1 MASTQ
6 NLPGQPPW
14 RNSSL
19 PFMVIVDT
27 TTSAGPA
34 LPPAPRSQHEP
45 TTSSINNNNNNNSS
59 SSHDTPVPPPP
70 PPPPPPP
77 EEEWETIYPDVRY
90 IFSDDQFFPTVE
102 VLNSQTTTTASAA
115 DDNDPDA
122 AAAAA
127 AGTIPSG
134 TVVVD
139 FDQTGQKI
147 VDINSLAVDWQV
159 ADVSLGAAATATA
172 AVTKSPAARPSAE
185 PDTGSPRRTTATAT
199 QQLPPP
205 PWAEEAM
212 QSDSVAHVLRIRG
225 VRPARPLPPYY
236 YSSSAATPTAG
247 AASVGR
253 AAMASPA
260 ALVAAFRRTNAQIR
274 QILDLTMTA
283 DATTPASTAPDSR
296 PASPPTPQTD

>member
-1 MASTQ
+1 M
-6 NLPGQPPW
+6 
-14 RNSSL
+14 SL
-19 PFMVIVDT
+19 QLD
-27 TTSAGPA
+27 
-34 LPPAPRSQHEP
+34 
-45 TTSSINNNNNNNSS
+45 SINNNNNSS

-70 PPPPPPP
+70 QPP

-159 ADVSLGAAATATA
+159 AGVSLGAAAATA
-172 AVTKSPAARPSAE
+172 AVTKSPAARPSTE

-225 VRPARPLPPYY
+225 VRSARPL
-236 YSSSAATPTAG
+236 
-247 AASVGR
+247 R
-253 AAMASPA
+253 
-260 ALVAAFRRTNAQIR
+260 
-274 QILDLTMTA
+274 LT
-283 DATTPASTAPDSR
+283 TTPPPPRRRLPVLLVLAGRLWHRQPRSWPLFAAQMRRSDRSLT
-296 PASPPTPQTD
+296 SP

>member
-45 TTSSINNNNNNNSS
+45 TTSSINNNNNNSS

-127 AGTIPSG
+127 ADTIPSG

-253 AAMASPA
+253 AAVASPA

>member
-45 TTSSINNNNNNNSS
+45 TTNSINNNNNSS

-70 PPPPPPP
+70 QPP

-159 ADVSLGAAATATA
+159 AGVSLGAAAATA
-172 AVTKSPAARPSAE
+172 AVTKSPAARPSTE

-225 VRPARPLPPYY
+225 VRSARPLPPYY

-253 AAMASPA
+253 AAVASPA
-260 ALVAAFRRTNAQIR
+260 ALVAAFCRTNAQIR

>member
-1 MASTQ
+1 
-6 NLPGQPPW
+6 
-14 RNSSL
+14 
-19 PFMVIVDT
+19 MVIVDT

-45 TTSSINNNNNNNSS
+45 TTSSINNNNNNSS

-70 PPPPPPP
+70 PPPS

-147 VDINSLAVDWQV
+147 VGINSLAVDWQV

-185 PDTGSPRRTTATAT
+185 PDTGSPRRTTGTAT

-225 VRPARPLPPYY
+225 VRPARSLPPYY

-253 AAMASPA
+253 AAVASPA

>member
-45 TTSSINNNNNNNSS
+45 TTNSINNNNNSS

-70 PPPPPPP
+70 QPP

-159 ADVSLGAAATATA
+159 AGVSLGAAAATA
-172 AVTKSPAARPSAE
+172 AAATKSPAARPSAE

-212 QSDSVAHVLRIRG
+212 QSDSIAHVLRIRG

-247 AASVGR
+247 AASAGR
-253 AAMASPA
+253 AAVASPA